1 MAAQH
6 ILFFC
11 IFLLATLDAS
21 GRRERPRLSII
32 TEISHESDEK
42 ADFYSDDEKE
52 DAPLIQQH
60 PPTSPIP
67 HAYNVN
73 DNEYEADEDDTCTQQ
88 DCCHCLLAALC
99 CLGIIGCGEAIWF
112 TGKALWH

>member
-60 PPTSPIP
+60 PPPRPFHMLTTSMTMNMKLMRTIP
-67 HAYNVN
+67 AHNKIVAT
-73 DNEYEADEDDTCTQQ
+73 AF
-88 DCCHCLLAALC
+88 LLPCAA
-99 CLGIIGCGEAIWF
+99 
-112 TGKALWH
+112 